1 MRCAF
6 SQVSRSFIQSLNKK
20 RRKFLDKAGERPLG
34 VPRSHHHPCGRMLT
48 AQTQEVQ
55 DTGGERRVRAA

>member
-1 MRCAF
+1 MHFPRCLG
-6 SQVSRSFIQSLNKK
+6 SFIQSLNKK

-34 VPRSHHHPCGRMLT
+34 VPRSHHHACGRMLT
-48 AQTQEVQ
+48 ARKTQEVQ